1 MNGYQVQDAWVKHKR
16 QQERRDVNGPVRDTA
31 ATLDQ
36 VVGFLEQRFP
46 ALADDPDAILAVL
59 HCRERRLPASMVP
72 VVRDQLAER
81 RAA

>member
-1 MNGYQVQDAWVKHKR
+1 MATFRERQENGRVELEALQMSR
-16 QQERRDVNGPVRDTA
+16 ERRTA

-36 VVGFLEQRFP
+36 VVGFLEERFP
-46 ALADDPDAILAVL
+46 ELADDPDAILAVL
-59 HCRERRLPASMVP
+59 HCREERLPASMVP